1 MKPEEVLIEI
11 KSEFADEK
19 NNVSDNNID
28 NIVVN
33 IFLNNMG
40 YKGIDEKNTL
50 NGRLQYNVCEGF
62 IISYYKN
69 LDVDKALNLLTK
81 EIDNMSDD
89 TWGMLLHKKGIW
101 LLNNSIVTITG
112 EEKFK

>member
-50 NGRLQYNVCEGF
+50 NGRL
-62 IISYYKN
+62 
-69 LDVDKALNLLTK
+69 
-81 EIDNMSDD
+81 
-89 TWGMLLHKKGIW
+89 
-101 LLNNSIVTITG
+101 
-112 EEKFK
+112 